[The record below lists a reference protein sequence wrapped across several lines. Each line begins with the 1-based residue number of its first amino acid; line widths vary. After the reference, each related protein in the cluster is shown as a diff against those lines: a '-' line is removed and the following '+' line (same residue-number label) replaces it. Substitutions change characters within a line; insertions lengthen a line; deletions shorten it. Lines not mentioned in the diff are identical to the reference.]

1 MEIQAIWEGQLPL
14 ENIVWDK
21 QLNYEFRL
29 PRELDSQRDAN
40 WNQFLKANPKAYDGK
55 LLFLRNFEFKGD
67 NLALKVGY
75 VRFSTIVFMEE
86 KKLTVEGGSGVLGVQ
101 CLIFSPCNHYILV
114 GERLLS
120 EPYCPGLT
128 TVPGGMLELT
138 DLENK
143 PSVALM
149 REVHE
154 EVFLPLQPKVTL
166 RSIFSDRSHVSAG
179 FLISST
185 LDDSYKFDSH
195 QCIQGEGDEWEDNLR
210 WISVEQ
216 ILELPDDT
224 LYDGLIYFKS
234 KLMEN
239 KWI

>member
-1 MEIQAIWEGQLPL
+1 MEIQAIWEGQFPL

-21 QLNYEFRL
+21 QLYNEFRL
-29 PRELDSQRDAN
+29 QRELDSQRIAH

-55 LLFLRNFEFKGD
+55 LLFLRNFEFIGD
-67 NLALKVGY
+67 NLVLKVGY
-75 VRFSTIVFMEE
+75 VRFSTIVFMEAN
-86 KKLTVEGGSGVLGVQ
+86 KLTVKGGSGVLGIQ

-128 TVPGGMLELT
+128 TVPGGMLEET

-154 EVFLPLQPKVTL
+154 EVFLLLQPKVTL
-166 RSIFSDRSHVSAG
+166 RSIFSDRNQISAG

-185 LDDSYKFDSH
+185 LVDSYNFDPH
-195 QCIQGEGDEWEDNLR
+195 QCVQGEGEEWEDNLR
-210 WISVEQ
+210 WISVDQ

-234 KLMEN
+234 KLKE
-239 KWI
+239 KTWI